1 MNLTKEEITGLLKH
15 GEGVHLECKLSR
27 VALAGSLWD
36 SYSAFA
42 NTTGGVILL
51 GVKEEGGSFFV
62 QGVENPER
70 QVQDFLNT
78 VHSPTKCS
86 ADLIKDD
93 NIQRIQVGD
102 ATIIAIYV
110 PPVHRHDKPIYIKG
124 NPYGGTFIRRNEGDY
139 KCSPREVDRMIAEKF
154 DTFDD
159 RICNKY
165 TLADLDQKSF
175 RAYRQ
180 RFLNRN
186 VEHPFNDLDDKEF
199 LTKLGGYAVD
209 REAGKEGL
217 TLAGLLMFGDLRA
230 ILDNVPAYIVDYR
243 EYAGESGVVD
253 RWIDRITTD
262 ATWSGNIFDFS
273 QKVIRNLFT
282 ALKTPFALDENMV
295 RVDDSPAHIA
305 VREAVVNTLIHA
317 NYNETTAILITKWPD
332 RFEFRNPG
340 TLRINPSVQ
349 GSTGSDCRNRAM
361 QKMFQFIGYSEQAGS
376 GYPKILKGCRVSGWA
391 QPFISDDVQNC
402 QTFLTLKLNDIPAT
416 EHRIVPVFD
425 FNAPISGV
433 EKSVEK
439 NESGVENDANDLD
452 RGANDL
458 DHNLDD
464 LDQHLM
470 IVIAKDGTMTY
481 AKMAECCGV
490 SVPTVQRHLTK
501 LQKLSKI
508 TRIGPDHGGHW
519 EVIK

>member
-1 MNLTKEEITGLLKH
+1 MNLTKEEITGLLKR

-51 GVKEEGGSFFV
+51 GVKEDGGSFFV

-86 ADLIKDD
+86 ADLIKD
-93 NIQRIQVGD
+93 
-102 ATIIAIYV
+102 
-110 PPVHRHDKPIYIKG
+110 
-124 NPYGGTFIRRNEGDY
+124 
-139 KCSPREVDRMIAEKF
+139 
-154 DTFDD
+154 
-159 RICNKY
+159 
-165 TLADLDQKSF
+165 
-175 RAYRQ
+175 
-180 RFLNRN
+180 
-186 VEHPFNDLDDKEF
+186 
-199 LTKLGGYAVD
+199 
-209 REAGKEGL
+209 
-217 TLAGLLMFGDLRA
+217 
-230 ILDNVPAYIVDYR
+230 
-243 EYAGESGVVD
+243 
-253 RWIDRITTD
+253 
-262 ATWSGNIFDFS
+262 
-273 QKVIRNLFT
+273 
-282 ALKTPFALDENMV
+282 
-295 RVDDSPAHIA
+295 
-305 VREAVVNTLIHA
+305 
-317 NYNETTAILITKWPD
+317 
-332 RFEFRNPG
+332 
-340 TLRINPSVQ
+340 
-349 GSTGSDCRNRAM
+349 
-361 QKMFQFIGYSEQAGS
+361 GS

-425 FNAPISGV
+425 FNAPMSGV

-439 NESGVENDANDLD
+439 PESGVEKKANDLD
-452 RGANDL
+452 HGENDL